1 MLSTFPIHILLIKVL
16 MCVSIKLFKLLI
28 EWLTCGCMGTWG
40 QGFCSLLPVGILYNL
55 GIREESCISRRDS
68 VEPWTTLT

>member
-1 MLSTFPIHILLIKVL
+1 

-55 GIREESCISRRDS
+55 GIREESCISRIVRGP
-68 VEPWTTLT
+68 VGKKTNFTEEKV